1 MCMRA
6 WNDLI
11 SDKYVTMYTTEKSLY
26 YIDKGVRIERLTKSG
41 DIIVQN
47 TMVNPEK
54 FVMVTPQQ
62 YEVFENLGWEPGILK
77 VNIDYIDSKLI
88 KVNYQMKL
96 ALNNEEPI
104 EKISANR
111 ERLLL
116 KYFEYKKRFN
126 KFVDLK

>member
-11 SDKYVTMYTTEKSLY
+11 FDKYVTMYTTEKSMY
-26 YIDKGVRIERLTKSG
+26 YIDKGIRIERFNESG
-41 DIIVQN
+41 DIVVQN
-47 TMVNPEK
+47 TMTNSERFEK
-54 FVMVTPQQ
+54 VTPEQ
-62 YEVFENLGWEPGILK
+62 YEVFETLGWYPGILR
-77 VNIDYIDSKLI
+77 VNIDIIDSKLI

-96 ALNNEEPI
+96 AINNNEPT

-111 ERLLL
+111 KKLLL

-126 KFVDLK
+126 KFVGL

>member
-1 MCMRA
+1 MKA
-6 WNDLI
+6 WTDLI
-11 SDKYVTMYTTEKSLY
+11 TDKYVTMYTTERSMY

-47 TMVNPEK
+47 TMINPEK

-62 YEVFENLGWEPGILK
+62 YEVFEDLGWEPGILR
-77 VNIDYIDSKLI
+77 VNIDIIDSKLL

-104 EKISANR
+104 EKISAQR
-111 ERLLL
+111 EKLLL

-126 KFVDLK
+126 KFVDL

>member
-1 MCMRA
+1 MRA

-11 SDKYVTMYTTEKSLY
+11 SDKYVTMYTTETSLY
-26 YIDKGVRIERLTKSG
+26 YIDKGVRIERLNKSG

-47 TMVNPEK
+47 TMINPEK

-62 YEVFENLGWEPGILK
+62 YEVFENLGWEPGILR
-77 VNIDYIDSKLI
+77 VNIDYIDSKLL

-96 ALNNEEPI
+96 ALNNDEPI
-104 EKISANR
+104 EKIHANR

-126 KFVDLK
+126 KFVDLN

>member
-1 MCMRA
+1 MRA

-11 SDKYVTMYTTEKSLY
+11 SDKYVTMYTTENSLY
-26 YIDKGVRIERLTKSG
+26 YIDKGVRIERMNKTG

-47 TMVNPEK
+47 TMTNPEK

-62 YEVFENLGWEPGILK
+62 YEVFENLGWEPGILR

-111 ERLLL
+111 EKLLL

>member
-1 MCMRA
+1 MRA
-6 WNDLI
+6 WSDLI
-11 SDKYVTMYTTEKSLY
+11 SDKYVTMYTTETSLY
-26 YIDKGVRIERLTKSG
+26 YIDKGVRIERFNKSG

-47 TMVNPEK
+47 TMINPEK

-62 YEVFENLGWEPGILK
+62 YEVFENLGWEPGVLR
-77 VNIDYIDSKLI
+77 VNIDYIDSKLL

-96 ALNNEEPI
+96 ALNNDEPI

-111 ERLLL
+111 EKLLL

>member
-1 MCMRA
+1 MCMKA

-11 SDKYVTMYTTEKSLY
+11 SDKYVTMYTTENSLY
-26 YIDKGVRIERLTKSG
+26 YIDKGVRIERLNKSG

-47 TMVNPEK
+47 TMINPEK
-54 FVMVTPQQ
+54 FVKVTLEQ
-62 YEVFENLGWEPGILK
+62 YIVFENLGWEPGILK

-88 KVNYQMKL
+88 KVNHQMKT
-96 ALNNEEPI
+96 ALNNDYPI
-104 EKISANR
+104 ENIHANR

-126 KFVDLK
+126 KFVDLN

>member
-1 MCMRA
+1 LCMRA

-11 SDKYVTMYTTEKSLY
+11 SDKYVTMYTTETSLY
-26 YIDKGVRIERLTKSG
+26 YIDKGVRIERLNKSG

-47 TMVNPEK
+47 TMINPEK

-62 YEVFENLGWEPGILK
+62 YEVFENLGWEPGILR
-77 VNIDYIDSKLI
+77 VNIDYIDSKLL

-104 EKISANR
+104 EKIHANR
-111 ERLLL
+111 EKLLL

-126 KFVDLK
+126 KFVNP

>member
-1 MCMRA
+1 MKA

-11 SDKYVTMYTTEKSLY
+11 SDKYVTMYTTERSLY
-26 YIDKGVRIERLTKSG
+26 YIDKGIRIERFNSDG
-41 DIIVQN
+41 DILIQN
-47 TMVNPEK
+47 TMTNPEK
-54 FVMVTPQQ
+54 FVKVTPQQ

-104 EKISANR
+104 EKIHANR

>member
-1 MCMRA
+1 MRA

-11 SDKYVTMYTTEKSLY
+11 SDKYVTMYTTENSLY
-26 YIDKGVRIERLTKSG
+26 YIDKGVRIERLNKSG

-47 TMVNPEK
+47 TMINPEK

-62 YEVFENLGWEPGILK
+62 YEVFENLGWEPGILR
-77 VNIDYIDSKLI
+77 VNIDYIDSKLL

-104 EKISANR
+104 EKIHANR
-111 ERLLL
+111 EKLLL

-126 KFVDLK
+126 KFVDLN

>member
-1 MCMRA
+1 MRA

-11 SDKYVTMYTTEKSLY
+11 SDKYVTMYTTETSLY
-26 YIDKGVRIERLTKSG
+26 YIDKGVRIERLNKSG

-47 TMVNPEK
+47 TMINPEK

-62 YEVFENLGWEPGILK
+62 YEVFENLGWEPGILR
-77 VNIDYIDSKLI
+77 VNIDYIDSKLL

-104 EKISANR
+104 EKIHANR

-126 KFVDLK
+126 KFVDLN

>member
-1 MCMRA
+1 MKA

-11 SDKYVTMYTTEKSLY
+11 SDKYVTMYTTENSLY

-47 TMVNPEK
+47 TMINPEK

-62 YEVFENLGWEPGILK
+62 YEVFEDLGWEPGILR
-77 VNIDYIDSKLI
+77 VNIDIIDSKLL

-104 EKISANR
+104 EKISAQR
-111 ERLLL
+111 EKLLL

-126 KFVDLK
+126 KFVDL

>member
-1 MCMRA
+1 MRA
-6 WNDLI
+6 WSDLI
-11 SDKYVTMYTTEKSLY
+11 SDKYVTMYTTETSLY
-26 YIDKGVRIERLTKSG
+26 YIDKGVRIERLNKSG

-47 TMVNPEK
+47 TMINPEK

-77 VNIDYIDSKLI
+77 VNIDYIDSKLL

-104 EKISANR
+104 EKIYANR
-111 ERLLL
+111 EKLLL

-126 KFVDLK
+126 KFVDL

>member
-1 MCMRA
+1 MRA

-11 SDKYVTMYTTEKSLY
+11 SDKYVTMYTTERSLY
-26 YIDKGVRIERLTKSG
+26 YIDKGVRIERMNKTG

-47 TMVNPEK
+47 TMTNPEK

-62 YEVFENLGWEPGILK
+62 YEVFENLGWEPGILR

-111 ERLLL
+111 EKLLL

-126 KFVDLK
+126 KFVDL

>member
-1 MCMRA
+1 MCMKA

-11 SDKYVTMYTTEKSLY
+11 SDKYVTMYTTENSLY
-26 YIDKGVRIERLTKSG
+26 YIDKGVRIERMTKSG

-77 VNIDYIDSKLI
+77 VNIDYIDSKLL
-88 KVNYQMKL
+88 KVNYQMTVSYTHL
-96 ALNNEEPI
+96 TLPT
-104 EKISANR
+104 NR
-111 ERLLL
+111 E
-116 KYFEYKKRFN
+116 
-126 KFVDLK
+126 V